1 MFWERGIRQQRKYEM
16 AERERSLR
24 SALIRAAVAAV
35 SLSFAILEKTLWRGG
50 GFLAFYDKFAA
61 SVFARPDSFE
71 FTLPII
77 TFFEI
82 S

>member
-1 MFWERGIRQQRKYEM
+1 MKWQREM
-16 AERERSLR
+16 RERSLR

-35 SLSFAILEKTLWRGG
+35 SLSFAILERHSGGG
-50 GFLAFYDKFAA
+50 GFLVAFYDKFAA